1 MLISQMLQVNV
12 DSRFTAEEVLSHSW
26 VTVSARKRAAVQ
38 SSRVRSDCAHVQPQ
52 DEAPA
57 DSNTVSNPD
66 DAAAVAPLEPERE
79 APMLETKHIPSPL
92 V

>member
-12 DSRFTAEEVLSHSW
+12 DSRFTAEEVLSHPW
-26 VTVSARKRAAVQ
+26 VTVSGRTCVVQ
-38 SSRVRSDCAHVQPQ
+38 SSSLVRSDLAHVEPQ
-52 DEAPA
+52 DEPPA

-66 DAAAVAPLEPERE
+66 EEAAGDTVEPEQDV
-79 APMLETKHIPSPL
+79 PMLETKHVPSPL